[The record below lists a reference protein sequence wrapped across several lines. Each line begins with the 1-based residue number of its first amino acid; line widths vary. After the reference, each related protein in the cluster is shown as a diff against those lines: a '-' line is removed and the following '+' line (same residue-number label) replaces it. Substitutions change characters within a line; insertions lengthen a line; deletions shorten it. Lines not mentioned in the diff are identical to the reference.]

1 MCKFWET
8 TNDTADGKKQ
18 TIHTREITLQD
29 GKTTKIVIT
38 HKGTDGLVTEGTK
51 TYTINIARKAA
62 SSDAKL
68 AGLEI
73 YLISALIVALLPFA
87 TAIRLNTLML

>member
-1 MCKFWET
+1 MFRET

-51 TYTINIARKAA
+51 TYTINI
-62 SSDAKL
+62 
-68 AGLEI
+68 GI
-73 YLISALIVALLPFA
+73 
-87 TAIRLNTLML
+87 N